1 MKTKYLLLMIF
12 AFSTI
17 TIRAQIKTIQYKPFT
32 QGLELKDASG
42 PGIKNN
48 SGDILLELVSKEQD
62 ENETLLILRN
72 SNGKLTKITEN
83 KLLLMSKD
91 ILGVSG
97 GNYPSLIGEI
107 ISVDYT
113 LGSSSSQSDISISF
127 QKDKEGNYWFKEYTT
142 VTRNFGVENLFERAK
157 ITAEQTGKI
166 NFSEASENLIL
177 KKAKIQIPNEN
188 NEDQVDKAASTYSK
202 YIPVGWRLGAFAKGD
217 LNLDTHVN
225 DLVLLLY
232 NEKEC
237 KIQVLLEE
245 ANGSYKTEVANDKLI
260 VPDENFNVNN
270 FKIVIK
276 NGFFTLEQRIAIND
290 EKFDQRF
297 VTFKYDKNNWP
308 LYRFDVEHFSGFN
321 PKPATHVDH
330 LTQKDFGT
338 VLFQNMKYF
347 PKY

>member
-12 AFSTI
+12 TFSII
-17 TIRAQIKTIQYKPFT
+17 TIRAQIKTIQYKPFI

-72 SNGKLTKITEN
+72 SKGKLTKITEN

-91 ILGVSG
+91 ILGASS
-97 GNYPSLIGEI
+97 GNYPSLDGEI

-113 LGSSSSQSDISISF
+113 LGSNSSQSDISISF
-127 QKDKEGNYWFKEYTT
+127 QKDKDGNYWFKEYTT
-142 VTRNFGVENLFERAK
+142 ITRNFGVENLFERAK

-177 KKAKIQIPNEN
+177 KKAKIQIPNQT
-188 NEDQVDKAASTYSK
+188 NEDQVFKASSTYSK
-202 YIPVGWRLGAFAKGD
+202 YIPVGWRLGAYANGD
-217 LNLDTHVN
+217 LNLDAHKN
-225 DLVLLLY
+225 DLILLLY
-232 NEKEC
+232 NENEC
-237 KIQVLLEE
+237 KIQLLLQQS
-245 ANGSYKTEVANDKLI
+245 NGSYKTEVTNDKLI

-276 NGFFTLEQRIAIND
+276 NGFFTLEQRIAVND
-290 EKFDQRF
+290 QNFDQRY
-297 VTFKYDKNNWP
+297 VTFKYDKNNWT

-321 PKPATHVDH
+321 PKPAALVNH
-330 LTQKDFGT
+330 LTQKDFGP
-338 VLFQNMKYF
+338 VLFQNMKHF